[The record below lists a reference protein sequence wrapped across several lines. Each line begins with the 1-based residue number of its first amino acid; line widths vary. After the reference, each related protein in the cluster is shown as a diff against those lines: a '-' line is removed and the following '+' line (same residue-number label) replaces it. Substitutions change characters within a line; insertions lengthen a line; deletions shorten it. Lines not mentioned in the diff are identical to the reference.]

1 MRKFGDAIRKPRL
14 PTIGEAIASGQVR
27 HDYEPGETASRR
39 VGRVS
44 GSRVGGSVWSADSRA
59 G

>member
-27 HDYEPGETASRR
+27 HDYEPGETASRMHTDPDCR
-39 VGRVS
+39 VCGQPRSQCERVQ
-44 GSRVGGSVWSADSRA
+44 
-59 G
+59 